1 MIDSLMLLII
11 LAVLLLVAG
20 YFVMT
25 YNRLQSL
32 RNGAD
37 ATLSQ
42 IKVAM
47 KKRLDTIEQLV
58 GSIESYAHFESQI
71 LEKITGMRSGL
82 QDAGPQELGRVEK
95 ESRGVLGNIRLV
107 AESYPD
113 LKTSQAT
120 INSMNAI
127 RELEDEIARHRYT
140 YNNIVQE
147 FNTMRDTFPS
157 RWIAASMAR
166 LDYLSFEED
175 ELRRAGYYT
184 GEETEPSRPK
194 VEWK

>member
-11 LAVLLLVAG
+11 LAVLLLAAG

-58 GSIESYAHFESQI
+58 DSIESYAHFE
-71 LEKITGMRSGL
+71 RSEEHTSEL
-82 QDAGPQELGRVEK
+82 Q
-95 ESRGVLGNIRLV
+95 
-107 AESYPD
+107 
-113 LKTSQAT
+113 
-120 INSMNAI
+120 
-127 RELEDEIARHRYT
+127 
-140 YNNIVQE
+140 
-147 FNTMRDTFPS
+147 
-157 RWIAASMAR
+157 
-166 LDYLSFEED
+166 
-175 ELRRAGYYT
+175 
-184 GEETEPSRPK
+184 
-194 VEWK
+194 

>member
-1 MIDSLMLLII
+1 MFDLLLLII
-11 LAVLLLVAG
+11 ILAALLLAG
-20 YFVMT
+20 YFVVT

-42 IKVAM
+42 IRVAM

-58 GSIESYAHFESQI
+58 GSIESYAHFERQT

-82 QDAGPQELGRVEK
+82 EGAGPQELANMEK
-95 ESRGVLGNIRLV
+95 ESRGISGNLRLV

-157 RWIAASMAR
+157 RLIAASMPD

-184 GEETEPSRPK
+184 GEETEPSRPEVK
-194 VEWK
+194 WK

>member
-1 MIDSLMLLII
+1 MFDLLLLLII
-11 LAVLLLVAG
+11 LAALLLAG

-42 IKVAM
+42 IRVAM

-58 GSIESYAHFESQI
+58 GAIESYAHFERQT

-82 QDAGPQELGRVEK
+82 ESAGPNELARMEK
-95 ESRGVLGNIRLV
+95 ESRGVSSNLRLV

-120 INSMNAI
+120 VNSMNAI

-157 RWIAASMAR
+157 RLIAASMPD

-184 GEETEPSRPK
+184 GEETEPSRPETGWK
-194 VEWK
+194 V

>member
-20 YFVMT
+20 YFVIT

-58 GSIESYAHFESQI
+58 DSIESYAHFE
-71 LEKITGMRSGL
+71 
-82 QDAGPQELGRVEK
+82 
-95 ESRGVLGNIRLV
+95 
-107 AESYPD
+107 
-113 LKTSQAT
+113 
-120 INSMNAI
+120 
-127 RELEDEIARHRYT
+127 
-140 YNNIVQE
+140 
-147 FNTMRDTFPS
+147 
-157 RWIAASMAR
+157 
-166 LDYLSFEED
+166 
-175 ELRRAGYYT
+175 
-184 GEETEPSRPK
+184 
-194 VEWK
+194 

>member
-1 MIDSLMLLII
+1 MFDLLLLII
-11 LAVLLLVAG
+11 ILAALILAG

-32 RNGAD
+32 RNGAE

-42 IKVAM
+42 IRVAM

-58 GSIESYAHFESQI
+58 ESIESYAHFERQT

-82 QDAGPQELGRVEK
+82 VSAGPKELANMEK
-95 ESRGVLGNIRLV
+95 ESRGISGNLRLV

-157 RWIAASMAR
+157 RLIAASMPD

-184 GEETEPSRPK
+184 GEETEPSRPEVK
-194 VEWK
+194 WK

>member
-11 LAVLLLVAG
+11 LAVLLLAAG

-58 GSIESYAHFESQI
+58 DSIESYAHFERQI

-82 QDAGPQELGRVEK
+82 QEAGAQELGRVEK

-157 RWIAASMAR
+157 RWIAASMPR

>member
-1 MIDSLMLLII
+1 MFDFLLLFII
-11 LAVLLLVAG
+11 LAVLALGG

-32 RNGAD
+32 RNGAE

-42 IKVAM
+42 IRVAM

-58 GSIESYAHFESQI
+58 DSIESYAHFESQTI
-71 LEKITGMRSGL
+71 EKITGMRSGL
-82 QDAGPQELGRVEK
+82 EGAGPAELGRMEK
-95 ESRGVLGNIRLV
+95 ESRGVSSNLRLV

-120 INSMNAI
+120 VNSMNAI

-157 RWIAASMAR
+157 RLIAASMPS
-166 LDYLSFEED
+166 LDYLGFEED

-184 GEETEPSRPK
+184 GEETEPSRPEVK
-194 VEWK
+194 WK

>member
-1 MIDSLMLLII
+1 MFDLLLLLII
-11 LAVLLLVAG
+11 LAALFLAG

-32 RNGAD
+32 RNGAE

-42 IKVAM
+42 IRVAM

-58 GSIESYAHFESQI
+58 GSIESYAHFERQT
-71 LEKITGMRSGL
+71 LERIIGMRSGL
-82 QDAGPQELGRVEK
+82 ESAGPKELANMEK
-95 ESRGVLGNIRLV
+95 ESRGVWSNLRLV

-113 LKTSQAT
+113 LKTSQAVV
-120 INSMNAI
+120 NSMNAI

-157 RWIAASMAR
+157 RLIAASMPD

-184 GEETEPSRPK
+184 GEETEPSRPEVK
-194 VEWK
+194 WK

>member
-11 LAVLLLVAG
+11 LAVLLLAAG

-42 IKVAM
+42 IRVAM

-58 GSIESYAHFESQI
+58 DSIESYAHFERQI

-82 QDAGPQELGRVEK
+82 QEAGAQELGRMEK
-95 ESRGVLGNIRLV
+95 ESRGV
-107 AESYPD
+107 
-113 LKTSQAT
+113 
-120 INSMNAI
+120 
-127 RELEDEIARHRYT
+127 
-140 YNNIVQE
+140 
-147 FNTMRDTFPS
+147 
-157 RWIAASMAR
+157 
-166 LDYLSFEED
+166 
-175 ELRRAGYYT
+175 
-184 GEETEPSRPK
+184 
-194 VEWK
+194 

>member
-1 MIDSLMLLII
+1 MIDFLLLLII
-11 LAVLLLVAG
+11 LAILAAAG
-20 YFVMT
+20 YYMMT

-42 IKVAM
+42 IRVAM

-58 GSIESYAHFESQI
+58 DSIESYAHFERQT

-82 QDAGPQELGRVEK
+82 ESAGPRELANMEK
-95 ESRGVLGNIRLV
+95 ESRGVSSNLRLV

-120 INSMNAI
+120 INSMNA
-127 RELEDEIARHRYT
+127 H
-140 YNNIVQE
+140 
-147 FNTMRDTFPS
+147 PG
-157 RWIAASMAR
+157 
-166 LDYLSFEED
+166 
-175 ELRRAGYYT
+175 AG
-184 GEETEPSRPK
+184 G
-194 VEWK
+194 

>member
-1 MIDSLMLLII
+1 MVNSLVVLIVLAILL
-11 LAVLLLVAG
+11 AAAG

-42 IKVAM
+42 IRVAM
-47 KKRLDTIEQLV
+47 KKRLDTIEQLIS
-58 GSIESYAHFESQI
+58 SIESYAHFESQT

-82 QDAGPQELGRVEK
+82 KAAGPEELGRMEK
-95 ESRGVLGNIRLV
+95 ESRGVWGNIRLV
-107 AESYPD
+107 AENYPD
-113 LKTSQAT
+113 LKTSEAVV
-120 INSMNAI
+120 NSMNAI

-157 RWIAASMAR
+157 RWIAASMPK

-184 GEETEPSRPK
+184 GEEMEPPRPV

>member
-58 GSIESYAHFESQI
+58 DSIESYAHFERQI

-82 QDAGPQELGRVEK
+82 QEAGAQELGRVGEG
-95 ESRGVLGNIRLV
+95 EPDGVLGNIRLV

-147 FNTMRDTFPS
+147 FNTMRDT
-157 RWIAASMAR
+157 MH
-166 LDYLSFEED
+166 D
-175 ELRRAGYYT
+175 G
-184 GEETEPSRPK
+184 K
-194 VEWK
+194 

>member
-1 MIDSLMLLII
+1 MFDLLLLII
-11 LAVLLLVAG
+11 ILAALLLAG

-42 IKVAM
+42 IRVAM
-47 KKRLDTIEQLV
+47 KKRLETIEQLV
-58 GSIESYAHFESQI
+58 DSIESYAHFERQT

-82 QDAGPQELGRVEK
+82 EDARPEELAKVEK
-95 ESRGVLGNIRLV
+95 ESRGIWSNLRLV

-113 LKTSQAT
+113 LKTSAAV

-147 FNTMRDTFPS
+147 FNTMRDTIPS
-157 RWIAASMAR
+157 RWIAASMPG

-175 ELRRAGYYT
+175 ELRRAGYYS
-184 GEETEPSRPK
+184 GEETEPSRPEVK
-194 VEWK
+194 WK

>member
-58 GSIESYAHFESQI
+58 DSIESYAHFERQT

-82 QDAGPQELGRVEK
+82 QEAGAQELGRMEK

-157 RWIAASMAR
+157 RWIAASMPR

-184 GEETEPSRPK
+184 GDETEPSRPK

>member
-11 LAVLLLVAG
+11 LAVLLLAAG

-47 KKRLDTIEQLV
+47 KKRLDTLEQLV
-58 GSIESYAHFESQI
+58 DSIESYAHFERQT

-82 QDAGPQELGRVEK
+82 QEAGPQELGRVEK

-157 RWIAASMAR
+157 RWIAASMPR

>member
-37 ATLSQ
+37 AALSQ
-42 IKVAM
+42 IRVAM

-58 GSIESYAHFESQI
+58 DSIESYAHFESQI

-82 QDAGPQELGRVEK
+82 QDAGPQELGRMEK
-95 ESRGVLGNIRLV
+95 ESRGVWGNIRLV

-157 RWIAASMAR
+157 RWIAASMPR

>member
-58 GSIESYAHFESQI
+58 DSIESYAHFERQI

-82 QDAGPQELGRVEK
+82 QEAGPQELGRMEK

-157 RWIAASMAR
+157 RWIAASMPR

-175 ELRRAGYYT
+175 ELRRAGY
-184 GEETEPSRPK
+184 
-194 VEWK
+194 